1 MAQAKLSSTDD
12 LLSLLV
18 STAIGVSGRR
28 HVRLTDERT
37 GRLDGSVS
45 GGGRCLLLAL
55 GYRVCSPHARA
66 DYCYIYWVMPGF
78 NAIRWSERNEASPKP
93 AALAAAWAGTAA
105 LFVAAVHHGGGV
117 GDDLRHGVLDR
128 LLLPPRRRLRHTNQP
143 KQQQLDHR

>member
-18 STAIGVSGRR
+18 TTAIGVSGRR

-66 DYCYIYWVMPGF
+66 DYYYIYWVMPGF

-128 LLLPPRRRLRHTNQP
+128 LLLPPRRRLRHTNAINQSSSN
-143 KQQQLDHR
+143 

>member
-1 MAQAKLSSTDD
+1 MHERIIILGDD
-12 LLSLLV
+12 
-18 STAIGVSGRR
+18 
-28 HVRLTDERT
+28 D
-37 GRLDGSVS
+37 DG
-45 GGGRCLLLAL
+45 
-55 GYRVCSPHARA
+55 PE
-66 DYCYIYWVMPGF
+66 F

>member
-1 MAQAKLSSTDD
+1 
-12 LLSLLV
+12 
-18 STAIGVSGRR
+18 
-28 HVRLTDERT
+28 
-37 GRLDGSVS
+37 
-45 GGGRCLLLAL
+45 
-55 GYRVCSPHARA
+55 VCSPRMHERIIILG
-66 DYCYIYWVMPGF
+66 DDDDGPEF